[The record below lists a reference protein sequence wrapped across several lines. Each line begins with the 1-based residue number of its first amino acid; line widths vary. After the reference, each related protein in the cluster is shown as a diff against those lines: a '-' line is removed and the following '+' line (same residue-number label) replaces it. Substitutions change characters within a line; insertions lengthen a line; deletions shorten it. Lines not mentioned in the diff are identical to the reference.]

1 MATKRTRTRSSNGAN
16 GSNHSV
22 SSLASPSLQSRL
34 SQLDES
40 TIQDSLVDSFAS
52 SVLER
57 LQFAIDNGLTSYDG
71 KRDLFTALGYKKK
84 LEFEDFYKR
93 YKRGGIARRI
103 VTFLP
108 KRVWSGQVE
117 IFDDPDP
124 DTITP
129 FQSRIEY
136 LFKTLKI
143 KSRLKK
149 AHVLAML
156 GRYSCILIGPGRGSL
171 DTELKSGPVTY
182 LTPLSERRCV
192 IKEKDKSINSD
203 RFGLPLLYT
212 IPPMEG
218 ENDKE
223 LIVHHSRIIHI
234 ARDPL
239 ENDVTGD
246 PILESIWNDLDDLYK
261 ISGGGAESRW
271 RNSRLLH
278 IKLDPKYKASPGSEK
293 KLQDNIDEM
302 RHGQRDTLKTKGVD
316 IESIATSG
324 SSFADD
330 QSAKLDLIAG
340 TIDLPKR
347 RLMGSERGDMAS
359 SQDAQHEQETVSTE
373 RDECAEPALRDLI
386 DRLISISVVPE
397 PINQEYEVAWPEE
410 DTMTENESAE
420 LVNQL
425 ADANEKMFNSR
436 GGIIITADEI
446 RDKWLKM
453 GPIEQEQKDEQ
464 EEEEDIELD
473 LDPEETFQ
481 PNLRANASNDRI
493 KSLHKIVDSSIP
505 SFASTM
511 DAYWS
516 DLAEQLIDKEWSL
529 DSISTTIRE
538 VFESIPNTAIESK
551 ILSTLVDGSSI
562 GGKDIKRLNRSTPLR
577 VQALDIVLDTSNPLA
592 LTYARARA
600 AELVQE
606 IASDMILSVRSL
618 VIDSIN
624 EGYNRQ
630 QLAKSI
636 SQSVGLHSDQLKA
649 VNRLREELMSA
660 QPGTLITR
668 IPPRDRLRDMAGF
681 RAKVPKGGATQA
693 WVDKNVERYARISRN
708 YRSRRIARTE
718 LTSAANEGQ
727 RLLWAQSQ
735 EKGLLPND
743 IKRVWLS
750 NTKRHAH
757 MEGQKVGINEQFN
770 PAIEPGQETNCGC
783 SQALDI

>member
-1 MATKRTRTRSSNGAN
+1 MATKRTRTN
-16 GSNHSV
+16 GSTHISV
-22 SSLASPSLQSRL
+22 DSSSSIKSRL

-40 TIQDSLVDSFAS
+40 TLQDSLVDSFAS

-84 LEFEDFYKR
+84 LEFEDFYRR

-108 KRVWSGQVE
+108 KRAWSGQVE
-117 IFDDPDP
+117 IFDDPEP

-136 LFKTLKI
+136 LFKSLKI

-156 GRYSCILIGPGRGSL
+156 GRYSCILIGPGRGGL
-171 DTELKSGPVTY
+171 DTELKSGPITY

-293 KLQDNIDEM
+293 KLQENIDEM

-324 SSFADD
+324 SSFAED

-359 SQDAQHEQETVSTE
+359 SQDAQHENETVSAE
-373 RDECAEPALRDLI
+373 RDECAEPMLRELI
-386 DRLISISVVPE
+386 DRFISIGVVPE
-397 PINQEYEVAWPEE
+397 PINGEYEVAWPEE

-425 ADANEKMFNSR
+425 ADANEKMFKSG

-453 GPIEQEQKDEQ
+453 EPIEQEQ
-464 EEEEDIELD
+464 EEEVTD
-473 LDPEETFQ
+473 LDPDSDEIIQ
-481 PNLRANASNDRI
+481 PNLRASASNDRI

-511 DAYWS
+511 DQYWE
-516 DLAEQLIDKEWSL
+516 DLSEQLTSKEWSL

-538 VFESIPNTAIESK
+538 VFESVPNTAIESK
-551 ILSTLVDGSSI
+551 ILSTLVEGSSI
-562 GGKDIKRLNRSTPLR
+562 GGKDIKRLSRSTPLQ

-630 QLAKSI
+630 QLAQSI
-636 SQSVGLHSDQLKA
+636 SQSVGLHSDQLRA
-649 VNRLREELMSA
+649 INRLREELMSA

-681 RAKVPKGGATQA
+681 RAKVPKGGPTQA

-735 EKGLLPND
+735 EKGLLPSD

-783 SQALDI
+783 SQALDV